1 MINNEILMS
10 DIDQIKESIDKMD
23 VVSKMLKIKKYVED
37 TPIGDWQMD
46 RITDYMLLLCSLMYN
61 LSDLKDYAYIKAEA
75 LSEEYKDSVR
85 KEYISLK
92 EKGEKVTD
100 TMARALAEDRA
111 EYIREKELKAEYQA
125 RQLKSLYDDSNRLIS
140 YTQTKVKSVADNEIR
155 SKIERK

>member
-85 KEYISLK
+85 KEYITLK
-92 EKGEKVTD
+92 EGKEKVTD

>member
-23 VVSKMLKIKKYVED
+23 VVSKILKIKKYVED
-37 TPIGDWQMD
+37 TPVGDWQMD

>member
-10 DIDQIKESIDKMD
+10 DIDQIKETIDKMD
-23 VVSKMLKIKKYVED
+23 VVSKILKIKKYVED
-37 TPIGDWQMD
+37 TPVGDWQMD

-155 SKIERK
+155 SKIERR

>member
-1 MINNEILMS
+1 MN

-23 VVSKMLKIKKYVED
+23 VVSKILKIKKYVED
-37 TPIGDWQMD
+37 TPVGDWQMD

-155 SKIERK
+155 SKIERR

>member
-10 DIDQIKESIDKMD
+10 DIDQIEESIDKMD
-23 VVSKMLKIKKYVED
+23 VVSKILKIKKYVED
-37 TPIGDWQMD
+37 TPVGDWQMD

>member
-10 DIDQIKESIDKMD
+10 DIDQIEESIDKMD
-23 VVSKMLKIKKYVED
+23 VVSKILKIKKYVED
-37 TPIGDWQMD
+37 TPVGDWQMD

-155 SKIERK
+155 SKIERR

>member
-1 MINNEILMS
+1 MN

-23 VVSKMLKIKKYVED
+23 VVSKILKIKKYVED
-37 TPIGDWQMD
+37 TPVGDWQMD

>member
-1 MINNEILMS
+1 MINNEILMN

-23 VVSKMLKIKKYVED
+23 VVSKILKIKKYVED
-37 TPIGDWQMD
+37 TPVGDWQMD

>member
-1 MINNEILMS
+1 MINNEILMN

-23 VVSKMLKIKKYVED
+23 VVSKILKIKKYVED
-37 TPIGDWQMD
+37 TPVGDWQMD

-85 KEYISLK
+85 KQYISLK

-125 RQLKSLYDDSNRLIS
+125 SQLKSLYDDSNRLIS

>member
-1 MINNEILMS
+1 MS
-10 DIDQIKESIDKMD
+10 DIDQIEESIDKMD
-23 VVSKMLKIKKYVED
+23 VVSKILKIKKYVED
-37 TPIGDWQMD
+37 TPVGDWQMD

-155 SKIERK
+155 SKIERR

>member
-23 VVSKMLKIKKYVED
+23 VVSKILKIKKYVED
-37 TPIGDWQMD
+37 TPVGDWQMD

-155 SKIERK
+155 SKIERR

>member
-1 MINNEILMS
+1 MINNEILMN

-23 VVSKMLKIKKYVED
+23 VVSKILKIKKYVED
-37 TPIGDWQMD
+37 TPVGDWQMD

-155 SKIERK
+155 SKIERR